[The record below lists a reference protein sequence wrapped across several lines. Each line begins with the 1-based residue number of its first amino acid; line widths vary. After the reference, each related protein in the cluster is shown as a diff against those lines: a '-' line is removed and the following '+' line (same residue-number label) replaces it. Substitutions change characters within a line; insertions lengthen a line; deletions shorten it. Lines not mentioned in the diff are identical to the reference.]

1 MSKFPFIKQSGQMD
15 CGVVCLAMMAKY
27 YGKTCSIQKL
37 RDMCNATNAGVR
49 MLGINDAAEKLGFK
63 TMGVCISFDKLL
75 KDIPLPCIVHWK
87 QRHFVVVY
95 SLPNFFKRED
105 ITSLLEKESGKIGV
119 ADPSLG
125 LVTYTVEEFC
135 NNWFSPQE
143 EKGIALLL
151 EPTSAFYNQKDEQ

>member
-1 MSKFPFIKQSGQMD
+1 MSNFPFIRQFGQTD

-27 YGKTCSIQKL
+27 YGKTYSIQKL
-37 RDMCNATNAGVR
+37 RDMCCATSAGVH
-49 MLGINDAAEKLGFK
+49 MLGISDAAEKMGFK

-87 QRHFVVVY
+87 QIHFVVVY

-105 ITSLLEKESGKIGV
+105 ISSLSEKESGKIGV
-119 ADPSLG
+119 ADPCFG

-135 NNWFSPQE
+135 NNWFCPQK

-151 EPTSAFYNQKDEQ
+151 EPTPAFYDQEDKQ